1 VVICGGE
8 DLKCIYS
15 RIARRGRNWPSCWT
29 RQRRKEGSVLIKRR
43 DGSVFEL
50 RPVSGKKSPLDV
62 KGVNLG
68 LNSEE
73 ISGMFRE
80 IRER

>member
-1 VVICGGE
+1 MNIFT
-8 DLKCIYS
+8 YS
-15 RIARRGRNWPSCWT
+15 EAR
-29 RQRRKEGSVLIKRR
+29 QKLAKLLDKAKKEGSVLIKRR